1 MIYVF
6 IHTFIPINFHRFT
19 LIYIQLNPYYFT
31 FIHIYSFIYFIHIN
45 SHSIPD
51 KLKCVGNLKDFVGSF
66 LIHLYPSAPSVL
78 IRSMVSRLILVFF
91 CHLKRSKKKE
101 KRKKERNYI
110 SRDSTRTTRYS
121 FFMNIR
127 KRLSCSTRF
136 ENLIAFI
143 RSFETV
149 LMDCLYTQ
157 FCSRTRESAYSYM
170 GLHTTSQSFLI
181 SRIIYNLKAI
191 DELGNKLSVFSLLL
205 PPCW

>member
-1 MIYVF
+1 M
-6 IHTFIPINFHRFT
+6 
-19 LIYIQLNPYYFT
+19 
-31 FIHIYSFIYFIHIN
+31 
-45 SHSIPD
+45 
-51 KLKCVGNLKDFVGSF
+51 KNLKDFVGSF
-66 LIHLYPSAPSVL
+66 LIHLYPSPPSVL
-78 IRSMVSRLILVFF
+78 IRSLVSRLILVFF
-91 CHLKRSKKKE
+91 SHLKRSKK